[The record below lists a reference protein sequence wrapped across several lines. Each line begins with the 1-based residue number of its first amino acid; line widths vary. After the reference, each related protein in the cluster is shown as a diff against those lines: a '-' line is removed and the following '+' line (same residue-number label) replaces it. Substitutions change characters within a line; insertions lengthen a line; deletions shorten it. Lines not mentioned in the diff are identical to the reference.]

1 VTSHYKRASHDKR
14 GNIVNPSSTIGSVAP
29 DRPGE
34 TNATAVAAPLRPPS
48 ADDLDRLLLIR
59 HFELS
64 LLELFSRGRLAGT
77 THTCLGQEYVPVAL
91 YRLLDDGDF
100 VFSNHRG
107 HGHYLARFGDPRGL
121 LAEIMGREG
130 AVCHGVGG
138 SQHIFRDRYLSTGV
152 QGQSL
157 PVAAGV
163 AVHLKRFEP
172 GRVAVAHIGDG
183 TWGEGAVYEALNMAQ
198 LWHLPLLVVVENNGI
213 AQSTPTA
220 LELAGTIE
228 GRARG
233 FGVGYHRTDSVDV
246 VALREELAPL
256 VSAVRDGCRPHVV
269 EFVTH
274 RVGPHSKGDDT
285 RSPEEVARA
294 RAGDWYHRYARAFPD
309 RFGPADEAARRLVAE
324 LTAEVDARPLST
336 WAGLSTGEGR

>member
-1 VTSHYKRASHDKR
+1 
-14 GNIVNPSSTIGSVAP
+14 
-29 DRPGE
+29 
-34 TNATAVAAPLRPPS
+34 
-48 ADDLDRLLLIR
+48 
-59 HFELS
+59 
-64 LLELFSRGRLAGT
+64 
-77 THTCLGQEYVPVAL
+77 
-91 YRLLDDGDF
+91 

-107 HGHYLARFGDPRGL
+107 HGHYLARFDDPAGL

-163 AVHLKRFEP
+163 ALHLKHAEP
-172 GRVAVAHIGDG
+172 GRIAVVHIGDG

-198 LWHLPLLVVVENNGI
+198 LWRLPLLVVVEHNGI

-220 LELAGTIE
+220 AEMAGTVG
-228 GRARG
+228 GRAAA
-233 FGVGYHRTDSVDV
+233 FGLPHHRTDSVDLVVLRRDLAGV
-246 VALREELAPL
+246 VAD
-256 VSAVRDGCRPHVV
+256 VRDRHQPWVV

-285 RSPEEVARA
+285 RSAEELRRA
-294 RAGDWYHRYARAFPD
+294 RDGDWYGRYQRAFGD
-309 RFGPADEAARRLVAE
+309 RFTRADDRQRHLMADI
-324 LTAEVDARPLST
+324 TAQVDARPLSS
-336 WAGLSTGEGR
+336 WVQR